1 MKEVIISF
9 ITFHAD
15 YFYFVHSFHAVPSNP
30 EDVVAKCTYGNIFIN
45 SIIQKDNI
53 IGCQFHPEKS
63 GESGLKL
70 INNFL

>member
-1 MKEVIISF
+1 
-9 ITFHAD
+9 
-15 YFYFVHSFHAVPSNP
+15 VPSNP
-30 EDVVAKCTYGNIFIN
+30 ENIVAKCSYGNIFIN

-70 INNFL
+70 INNFCKF